1 MWEKNKLK
9 LGAVVTVGAFVLA
22 GCAGADADADGAAG
36 VSTEDQVTEITVGIT
51 PIANAAHL
59 YIAIEEGF
67 FEEEGLEVTP
77 STIQATSTAV
87 PSLMNDELQVALM
100 NSIPVVTAASKN
112 LPITVISGSD
122 RYSTD
127 ATLDTTALVVSPES
141 DIAEVADLA
150 GKTVAV
156 VGLKSGPDLALHVVL
171 EEAGVDVNDVEIVE
185 ISYPDMMPALESDR
199 IDAAFL
205 VDPFLSIAK
214 GEEFQTISQPFTE
227 GLGGMSA
234 LQWVSS
240 ENFVE
245 SNPDTVRKFNT
256 AIAKAGEFANDNPD
270 KIRGVLPEFTS
281 LSEEAINNAVLPFYD
296 ATVSQQ
302 DLQDH
307 ANLMGEHGFIDEGY
321 VVDGLLWSDDD
332 R

>member
-1 MWEKNKLK
+1 MTEKNMSKLK
-9 LGAVVTVGAFVLA
+9 LGAAITVGAFLLA
-22 GCAGADADADGAAG
+22 GCASVDADDAADA
-36 VSTEDQVTEITVGIT
+36 EDQVTELTVGIT

-77 STIQATSTAV
+77 STIQAASTAV

-100 NSIPVVTAASKN
+100 SSIPIVTAASQS

-122 RYSTD
+122 RYPTD
-127 ATLDTTALVVSPES
+127 TALDTTALVVSPES
-141 DIAEVADLA
+141 DITKVADLA

-171 EEAGVDVNDVEIVE
+171 NEAGVDVSDVETVE
-185 ISYPDMMPALESDR
+185 ISYPDMMPALESER

-205 VDPFLSIAK
+205 VDPFLSVAK
-214 GEEFQTISQPFTE
+214 GEGFQTISQPFTE

-234 LQWVSS
+234 LQWISS
-240 ENFVE
+240 EDFVE
-245 SNPDTVRKFNT
+245 SNPDTARKFND
-256 AIAKAGEFANDNPD
+256 AITKAGEFANDNPD
-270 KIRGVLPEFTS
+270 KVRGVLPEFTS
-281 LSEEAINNAVLPFYD
+281 LSEEAINNAILPFYD

-302 DLQDH
+302 DLQDY
-307 ANLMGEHGFIDEGY
+307 ADLMGEHDFIDEGY

>member
-1 MWEKNKLK
+1 MTEKNMSKLK
-9 LGAVVTVGAFVLA
+9 LGAAITVGAFLLA
-22 GCAGADADADGAAG
+22 GCASADADDAADA
-36 VSTEDQVTEITVGIT
+36 EDQVTKLTVGIT

-122 RYSTD
+122 RYSKD
-127 ATLDTTALVVSPES
+127 ASLDTTALVVSPEN

-171 EEAGVDVNDVEIVE
+171 DEAGVDVDDVEIVE
-185 ISYPDMMPALESDR
+185 ISYPDMMPALESER

-205 VDPFLSIAK
+205 VDPFLSMAK
-214 GEEFQTISQPFTE
+214 GEGFETISQPFTD

-234 LQWVSS
+234 LQWVASDS
-240 ENFVE
+240 FVE
-245 SNPDTVRKFNT
+245 SNPDTARKFNA

-270 KIRGVLPEFTS
+270 KVRGVLPEFTS
-281 LSEEAINNAVLPFYD
+281 LSEEAINNAILPFYD
-296 ATVSQQ
+296 ATISPQ

-307 ANLMGEHGFIDEGY
+307 ADLMGEHDFIDKGH
-321 VVDGLLWSDDD
+321 VVEGLLWSDDD